1 MIQDK
6 TRSESE
12 PGCGSEEGKALA
24 VMAHDI
30 KAPLSAIV
38 SILGVIEKGY
48 VEDIDKA
55 KELVSRA
62 KKKAETLISM
72 VDDILDYTLLA
83 DKSLMKREKVR
94 LFDILKDSIDTMKPY
109 ADERNIT
116 FIYDPSLCKGKI
128 INGNYTFL
136 LRAFNNIIM
145 NAVKNNK
152 KSGKI
157 TIDCSQDKEKHTGTI
172 TVSDTGRGIPEEE
185 LGKVFHFFE
194 RGKQT
199 RRNIDG
205 SLGLGLALVKQ
216 IIEDHEG
223 KIELTST
230 VGVGTT
236 VIVTLPFLLEKKG
249 GTNES

>member
-1 MIQDK
+1 MIRDK
-6 TRSESE
+6 TGSE
-12 PGCGSEEGKALA
+12 PGLGPGEGKAIA
-24 VMAHDI
+24 VIAHDI

-48 VEDIDKA
+48 VEDIDKT

-62 KKKAETLISM
+62 KKKAETLILM

-83 DKSLMKREKVR
+83 DKSMQKREKVH
-94 LFDILKDSIDTMKPY
+94 LFDILKGSIDTMKSY
-109 ADERNIT
+109 AEENNIT
-116 FIYDPSLCKGKI
+116 IIYDPSLCRGKI
-128 INGNYTFL
+128 VNGNYTFL

-152 KSGKI
+152 ENGKI
-157 TIDCSQDKEKHTGTI
+157 TIDCSHDKEKHTC
-172 TVSDTGRGIPEEE
+172 TVTVADTGRGIPEEE
-185 LGKVFHFFE
+185 LGKVFRFFE

-199 RRNIDG
+199 RRHNDVG
-205 SLGLGLALVKQ
+205 LGLGLALVKQ

-236 VIVTLPFLLEKKG
+236 VIVTLPLLLEKKG